1 MNRAKKESFFWTSY
15 ADLMTSL
22 FFVMLV
28 LFVLVIVLLH
38 SRISEQDVKLEE
50 FRKIEEI
57 KKSINEID
65 SAYFTYNSK
74 LKKHIFNVP
83 VEYSRGHYEM
93 RSIKHFDSLEPAII
107 AAGKKI
113 QNMIQKFTTAE
124 NIQYL
129 VIIEG
134 QASKDSYYA
143 DDYYNNNVLSYL
155 RALKLKEFW
164 ESKGIRLGRIANCE
178 IIVAGSGEE
187 GVPRDRKNEKNNQR
201 FLIHIIPKTGEIK

>member
-1 MNRAKKESFFWTSY
+1 MSRVKKESFFWTSY
-15 ADLMTSL
+15 ADLMTGL

-38 SRISEQDVKLEE
+38 NKISEQDVKLEE

-65 SAYFTYNSK
+65 SAYFKYSFK
-74 LKKHIFNVP
+74 LKKHIFNVS
-83 VEYSRGHYEM
+83 VEYPRGHYEV
-93 RSIKHFDSLEPAII
+93 RDIKNFDSLKPKIEE
-107 AAGKKI
+107 AGRKI
-113 QNMIQKFTTAE
+113 EEMIQKFTTEE

-134 QASKDSYYA
+134 QASKDSYHVN
-143 DDYYNNNVLSYL
+143 DYYNNNVLSYL

-164 ESKGIRLGRIANCE
+164 ESRGIRLGRIANCE
-178 IIVAGSGEE
+178 IVVAGSGEG
-187 GVPRDRKNEKNNQR
+187 GVPRDKNERNNQR